1 MDSDRLNR
9 WLTLGANVG
18 VLIGL
23 ALLVVEIRQGN
34 QLALAQIEQTRSD
47 SLLSWRREWVT
58 NDEIVEMVAA
68 RRAILP
74 MSEFQPMSVA
84 EKQAA
89 TEAFLKGLDP
99 ELRVRWTFLLQ
110 TTFWDFEN
118 VHAQYQRGLIS
129 EEYWNDRIVDAILQ
143 DAPGW
148 KATNGGEMLRGRREF
163 VDEVE
168 RLLQMYPSGR
178 RQ

>member
-9 WLTLGANVG
+9 WLTLGANLG
-18 VLIGL
+18 VLVGL
-23 ALLVVEIRQGN
+23 ALLVVEIRQSN

-47 SLLSWRREWVT
+47 SLLSWRREWIT
-58 NDEIVEMVAA
+58 NDAIVEMLAA

-74 MSEFQPMSVA
+74 MSEFQPMSVT

-89 TEAFLKGLDP
+89 TAAFLNELDP
-99 ELRVRWTFLLQ
+99 ELRIRWTFFLQ

-129 EEYWNDRIVDAILQ
+129 EDYCNDRVVDAILQ

-148 KATNGGEMLRGRREF
+148 KATNGGEMLAGRKEF

-168 RLLQMYPSGR
+168 RLLQKYPGGR
-178 RQ
+178 RE

>member
-1 MDSDRLNR
+1 MHSDRLNK
-9 WLTLGANVG
+9 WLTLGANLG
-18 VLIGL
+18 VLAGL
-23 ALLVVEIRQGN
+23 ALLVVEIRQSN

-47 SLLSWRREWVT
+47 NLLAWRREWVT
-58 NDEIVEMVAA
+58 SDAIVEMIAA
-68 RRAILP
+68 RSAILP
-74 MSEFQPMSVA
+74 MSKYQPMSVE

-89 TEAFLKGLDP
+89 TEAFLSELDP
-99 ELRVRWTFLLQ
+99 ELRIRWTFFLQ

-129 EEYWNDRIVDAILQ
+129 EEYWNDRVIGSILQ

-148 KATNGGEMLRGRREF
+148 KATNGGELLKGRREF

-178 RQ
+178 QE

>member
-9 WLTLGANVG
+9 WLTLGANLG

-34 QLALAQIEQTRSD
+34 QLALAKIEQTRSD

-58 NDEIVEMVAA
+58 NEQIMEMIVA
-68 RRAILP
+68 RRAVLP

-89 TEAFLKGLDP
+89 TESFLKELDP
-99 ELRVRWTFLLQ
+99 ELRIRWTFFLQ

-118 VHAQYQRGLIS
+118 VHAQYQ
-129 EEYWNDRIVDAILQ
+129 
-143 DAPGW
+143 
-148 KATNGGEMLRGRREF
+148 
-163 VDEVE
+163 
-168 RLLQMYPSGR
+168 
-178 RQ
+178 